1 MNILFDIGGS
11 RMRVAASTDG
21 LNFSEPLIVP
31 TPKDFEEGFEKLTSA
46 IRMVSHNVPIERII
60 GGLPGTLASN
70 KSELMFAPN
79 LPQWQHGSI
88 RDRLTNEF
96 GAEVTLEN
104 DSALVAL
111 GEAVHGAG
119 QGYNIVAYLTFS
131 TGVGGARI
139 TTGTIDRA
147 AFSFEP
153 GKMII
158 DAHGSFKTVE
168 DGASGAGFIA
178 QYGKEPKLVTEK
190 TAWLEAARIAARGV
204 HTAVMFWSPDVI
216 VLGGP
221 MIVGD
226 PAIPLD
232 EIEKEARFLLKEREG
247 QLLLRRGTLESY
259 GGLHGALALLN
270 YRMAN
275 ASE

>member
-1 MNILFDIGGS
+1 MNIFFDVGGS
-11 RMRVAASTDG
+11 RMRVAGATDG
-21 LNFSEPLIVP
+21 QSFGEPTIVP
-31 TPKDFEEGFEKLTSA
+31 TPKDFEEGMEKLTST
-46 IRMVSHNVPIERII
+46 IRMVSHNVPVERII

-70 KSELMFAPN
+70 KSGLLIAPN

-88 RDRLTNEF
+88 ADRLVSEF

-111 GEAVHGAG
+111 GEAVQGAG
-119 QGYNIVAYLTFS
+119 KGHAVVAYLTFS

-139 TTGTIDRA
+139 TMGTIDKTA
-147 AFSFEP
+147 YTFEP
-153 GKMII
+153 GKII
-158 DAHGSFKTVE
+158 VDAHGSFKSLE
-168 DGASGAGFIA
+168 DGTSGSGFMK
-178 QYGKEPKLVTEK
+178 QYGKEPKEVTDK

-226 PAIPLD
+226 PAIPFD
-232 EIEKEARFLLKEREG
+232 EIEKEARFLLKERAG
-247 QLLLRRGTLESY
+247 QLILKKGTLESL
-259 GGLHGALALLN
+259 GGLYGALAMLN
-270 YRMAN
+270 NRLQSA
-275 ASE
+275 

>member
-11 RMRVAASTDG
+11 RMRVAGTTDG
-21 LNFSEPLIVP
+21 VSFGEPTIVP
-31 TPKDFEEGFEKLTSA
+31 TPKDFEEGMEKLTST

-70 KSELMFAPN
+70 KSGLLYAPN

-88 RDRLTNEF
+88 ADRLTSEF
-96 GAEVTLEN
+96 GAEVILEN
-104 DSALVAL
+104 DASLVAL

-119 QGYNIVAYLTFS
+119 KGYNIVAYLTFS

-139 TTGTIDRA
+139 STGTIDKTA
-147 AFSFEP
+147 YTFEP
-153 GKMII
+153 GKMIV
-158 DAHGSFKTVE
+158 DAHGSFKTLE
-168 DGASGAGFIA
+168 DGASGGGFVR
-178 QYGKEPKLVTEK
+178 QYGKEPKEVSDK

-226 PAIPLD
+226 PAIPFD
-232 EIEKEARFLLKEREG
+232 EIEKESRYLLKEREN
-247 QLLLRRGTLESY
+247 QLLLKRGTLEAL
-259 GGLHGALALLN
+259 GGLHGALAVLN
-270 YRMAN
+270 GRLTQ
-275 ASE
+275 SV